1 MGMHAGADVCEG
13 YGGLQP
19 GVFFLKF
26 FFTPVI
32 KPSPPLSPTTL
43 NTQPPVKLQSSKKRD
58 GFSEARVSLSSSIP
72 RVSGRIGSIRC
83 QALGDGSVNG
93 IVYQGTYG
101 PWTVDSSDVREVLRL
116 HFLLLL
122 LLLLLVLNSWISLA
136 VCVWCF
142 NKHVCFLAFNFSR
155 AITG

>member
-1 MGMHAGADVCEG
+1 MALRV
-13 YGGLQP
+13 
-19 GVFFLKF
+19 
-26 FFTPVI
+26 
-32 KPSPPLSPTTL
+32 LSATL
-43 NTQPPVKLQSSKKRD
+43 LTVPKLHSSKKRD
-58 GFSEARVSLSSSIP
+58 GFSEARVSLSSSIR

-83 QALGDGSVNG
+83 QALGDGSVDG

-116 HFLLLL
+116 HLLLLL

-136 VCVWCF
+136 VCVWYF

>member
-1 MGMHAGADVCEG
+1 MALRV
-13 YGGLQP
+13 
-19 GVFFLKF
+19 
-26 FFTPVI
+26 
-32 KPSPPLSPTTL
+32 LSATL
-43 NTQPPVKLQSSKKRD
+43 LTVPKLQSSKKRD

-72 RVSGRIGSIRC
+72 RVSGRIRSIRC
-83 QALGDGSVNG
+83 QALGDGSVDG

-116 HFLLLL
+116 H
-122 LLLLLVLNSWISLA
+122 LLLLVLNSWISLA
-136 VCVWCF
+136 VCVWNF